1 MQTRGVAFAVV
12 LATLAAPATAFA
24 QSSGSGDAAA
34 TGIGA
39 VFLIFA
45 WLFLVFYGLALLA
58 GLAAIVLWILVIVDV
73 AQRPDAGFPNA
84 IQGQVSP
91 NEKLIWLIVV
101 LLGGI
106 AGAAVYYFVVMRPH
120 PRRALPI
127 QPQATPPQ
135 PPQPPA

>member
-1 MQTRGVAFAVV
+1 M

-58 GLAAIVLWILVIVDV
+58 GLAGIVLWVLAIVDV
-73 AQRPDAGFPNA
+73 AQRPDAAFPNA
-84 IQGQVSP
+84 IHGQVSP

-101 LLGGI
+101 LLGWVV
-106 AGAAVYYFVVMRPH
+106 GAAVYYFVVMRPH
-120 PRRALPI
+120 PRSAFPVP
-127 QPQATPPQ
+127 QPHATPPQ
-135 PPQPPA
+135 PPQPPQPPA